1 MVNCKII
8 QFIDVKARTSV
19 SFLTIISFKALDEN
33 LIRRRLAGF
42 LRQLWHTRILD
53 FDVVEE
59 GESVIG
65 RFIIIDGTLMAGRK
79 GSEKRK
85 QGRRKER
92 EEREGVK
99 EGKGRK
105 GREESRKGREK
116 RKEREGGMEGR
127 GAGNEKGRKEE
138 RGEKEKG

>member
-33 LIRRRLAGF
+33 LIWCRLARL